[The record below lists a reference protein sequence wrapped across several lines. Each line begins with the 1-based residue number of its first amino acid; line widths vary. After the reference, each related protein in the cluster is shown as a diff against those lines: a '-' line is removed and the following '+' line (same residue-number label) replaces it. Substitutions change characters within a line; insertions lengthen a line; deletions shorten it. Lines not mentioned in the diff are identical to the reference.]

1 MVSILSLN
9 DLFLSIS
16 SEFILMTYLLCLI
29 SYSVLFSNLHCF
41 SFPFMLRSSN
51 AFSIFVMFS
60 LLFMFVSF
68 DLQNISPSNILFSN
82 LFSALL
88 LTALIVLH
96 LISRKTLENH
106 GLFKYEYDVIV
117 MLSVLGL
124 LLLNGCDDFL
134 TLYLAIEL
142 QSLSF
147 YILAVFQRNSEY
159 NGEASL
165 KYFILGSLASGFLLF
180 GFALLY
186 TAYGS
191 FLFESVARSAFHN
204 ENLLSLLGFSF
215 IFITLL
221 FKLGAFPFHQW
232 LCDVYEGAFITVTAF
247 FSVAPKAIIFALFI
261 RLLCV
266 FLFDFLYFANFVVVF
281 SGLLSISFASIT
293 ALYQKRMKRLLAYS
307 AISHTGFIL
316 VAITCNSVD
325 AVKTSIVY
333 MVIYVLMTIAVFSVL
348 FVVLESNKIPKFLI
362 NWSLISKHNLTMAL
376 TFSCVLFSVAGI
388 PPLAGFFSKL
398 FVLGS
403 LFYDGFFI
411 LPCLIAI
418 FSSIGCFY
426 YIRLVKMFFFSSDSK
441 TVIWTGLG
449 SGKIEL
455 VLSILTVAITSFI
468 FNTNVLVDSALLA
481 SFTLS

>member
-1 MVSILSLN
+1 
-9 DLFLSIS
+9 
-16 SEFILMTYLLCLI
+16 
-29 SYSVLFSNLHCF
+29 
-41 SFPFMLRSSN
+41 
-51 AFSIFVMFS
+51 
-60 LLFMFVSF
+60 MFVVF
-68 DLQNISPSNILFSN
+68 DLQNISIGNVLFNN

-88 LTALIVLH
+88 LVALIILH
-96 LISRKTLENH
+96 FISRKTLENH

-124 LLLNGCDDFL
+124 ILLNGCDDFL

-191 FLFESVARSAFHN
+191 FLFESVSRISFNN
-204 ENLLSLLGFSF
+204 ENLLSLFGFSF

-247 FSVAPKAIIFALFI
+247 FSIAPKAIIFALFI
-261 RLLCV
+261 RLFCV
-266 FLFDFLYFANFVVVF
+266 FLFDFLYFANFAIIF
-281 SGLLSISFASIT
+281 CGFLSISFASIT
-293 ALYQKRMKRLLAYS
+293 ALYQRRIKRLLAYS

-316 VAITCNSVD
+316 VALTCNSVD
-325 AVKTSIVY
+325 AIKTSIVY
-333 MVIYVLMTIAVFSVL
+333 IVIYVLMTIALFSVL
-348 FVVLESNKIPKFLI
+348 FVVLKSNKIPKFLI
-362 NWSLISKHNLTMAL
+362 NWSLISKHNITIAL

-403 LFYDGFFI
+403 LFYDGFVI
-411 LPCLIAI
+411 IPCLIAV

-426 YIRLVKMFFFSSDSK
+426 YIRLVKIFFFASDNK
-441 TVIWTGLG
+441 TVIWTGQS

-455 VLSILTVAITSFI
+455 ILAILTTGITLFL
-468 FNTNVLVDSALLA
+468 FNANVLINTALLA
-481 SFTLS
+481 SFVLS

>member
-1 MVSILSLN
+1 
-9 DLFLSIS
+9 
-16 SEFILMTYLLCLI
+16 
-29 SYSVLFSNLHCF
+29 
-41 SFPFMLRSSN
+41 MLRSSN
-51 AFSIFVMFS
+51 AFSIFILFS
-60 LLFMFVSF
+60 ILTIFVIF
-68 DLQNISPSNILFSN
+68 DLQSISQGSTLFGN
-82 LFSALL
+82 LFSGLL
-88 LTALIVLH
+88 LVTLIVLH
-96 LISRKTLENH
+96 SVSRKILENH

-124 LLLNGCDDFL
+124 LVLNGCDDFL
-134 TLYLAIEL
+134 TFYLAIEL

-147 YILAVFQRNSEY
+147 YMLAVFQRNSEF

-180 GFALLY
+180 GFSLLY

-191 FLFESVARSAFHN
+191 FLFESVSRSAFN
-204 ENLLSLLGFSF
+204 DENIISLLGFSF

-247 FSVAPKAIIFALFI
+247 FSIAPKAIIFALFI

-266 FLFDFLYFANFVVVF
+266 FLFDFLYFANFVLIF
-281 SGLLSISFASIT
+281 SGFLSISFASVT
-293 ALYQKRMKRLLAYS
+293 ALYQKRVKRLLAYS

-316 VAITCNSVD
+316 VAITCNSID
-325 AVKTSIVY
+325 AIKTSVVY
-333 MVIYVLMTIAVFSVL
+333 MFIYVLMTIAVFSVL
-348 FVVLESNKIPKFLI
+348 FIVLGFNKIPKFLI
-362 NWSLISKHNLTMAL
+362 NWSLIAKHNLTMAL
-376 TFSCVLFSVAGI
+376 TFACVLFSVAGI

-403 LFYDGFFI
+403 LFYDGFLI

-426 YIRLVKMFFFSSDSK
+426 YLRLVKIFFFASDNK
-441 TVIWTGLG
+441 TIIWTGAG
-449 SGKIEL
+449 SGRIEL
-455 VLSILTVAITSFI
+455 ALAFLTTFIVSFL
-468 FNTNVLVDSALLA
+468 FNANPLIDIALLA
-481 SFTLS
+481 SFSLA